1 MQIKHPEYF
10 GQLLHKEGFKTW
22 FLYMFR
28 VIEGRK
34 FTVED
39 LHDGLFEEF
48 QDIYD
53 GKRTRENINVPPR
66 SGKTTMAMYFLAY
79 VLAVNAK
86 CNFIYTS
93 FSQELLSGISSQLSG
108 ILQHPIYKAMYNNYS
123 HEESFETS
131 PLDEFWEKYLLE
143 SENKE
148 KFTSRK
154 IVTKEGGVI
163 LFASI
168 GSTITGFGCKS
179 YDTLIDTERG
189 LVQIGEIVEK
199 KMNLSIKSYN
209 IKSKKIEYK
218 SIEKFIY
225 NERQSYRKITLDNG
239 EIIKS
244 TTDHIFYDKNFNHIL
259 CNDLQVGMRLPSDSF
274 NDSNRYIKFF
284 RYILSRIVFITNKI
298 NLFFSKFCSAKITS
312 STSLVSNT
320 ISDFRPNNAALNIT
334 NTRISNTIFFS
345 YFFIGSFI
353 FSYLYCSFFIKLLE
367 NSILTKLIICVVLS
381 CSVCK
386 IFKPVVSRI
395 RIKMSTLFIRLA
407 NKSKKNKPVY
417 RKFLLFPTGI
427 KAYSNI
433 TFFNGITFKNLVSF
447 FRKNFSTLRYKI
459 PVNLGY
465 RKIVDIVDIQEA
477 PSYCLAIKDN
487 NNFFITK
494 SQVLVHNCGIRG
506 AKEFSGA
513 LFIDDANK
521 PADIRSQVKRTKVR
535 TYYEETLLTRLNESH
550 TPIVNIQQRLHM
562 EDLSGILTKIYKF
575 NTLKRP
581 LLIDEVCQL
590 PSQYTPERIQE
601 LQQNK
606 YMFGAQY
613 QQEPTMEGGNLF
625 KLETIRE
632 VKAESLPAEYDFRF
646 IVGDLS
652 YKAKESNDYQCFTYW
667 GVKNETLNDIQ
678 RPHLYLIDCKRKK
691 LNSVDVEPWIT
702 PWIEQ
707 KITYG
712 FRYIWIEDKSHGI
725 YLNQSYRKKGLPVPS
740 EQMLKET
747 LPRDVDKVMRA
758 NNVIPCL
765 DSLNPNMTF
774 NTDIEN
780 YTELLQ
786 ELLAFDSG
794 DHDDFV
800 DNVIDGIKIGLF
812 KKKVTSLDIL

>member
-1 MQIKHPEYF
+1 MEIKHPQYF
-10 GQLLHKEGFKTW
+10 GQLLHKGGFKTW

-39 LHDGLFEEF
+39 MHNGLFEEF
-48 QDIYD
+48 QDIYE

-79 VLAVNAK
+79 ALAVNAK

-123 HEESFETS
+123 HEETFETS
-131 PLDEFWEKYLLE
+131 PLDEFWQEYLKE

-168 GSTITGFGCKS
+168 GSTITGFGC
-179 YDTLIDTERG
+179 
-189 LVQIGEIVEK
+189 
-199 KMNLSIKSYN
+199 
-209 IKSKKIEYK
+209 
-218 SIEKFIY
+218 
-225 NERQSYRKITLDNG
+225 
-239 EIIKS
+239 
-244 TTDHIFYDKNFNHIL
+244 
-259 CNDLQVGMRLPSDSF
+259 
-274 NDSNRYIKFF
+274 
-284 RYILSRIVFITNKI
+284 
-298 NLFFSKFCSAKITS
+298 
-312 STSLVSNT
+312 
-320 ISDFRPNNAALNIT
+320 
-334 NTRISNTIFFS
+334 
-345 YFFIGSFI
+345 
-353 FSYLYCSFFIKLLE
+353 
-367 NSILTKLIICVVLS
+367 
-381 CSVCK
+381 
-386 IFKPVVSRI
+386 
-395 RIKMSTLFIRLA
+395 
-407 NKSKKNKPVY
+407 
-417 RKFLLFPTGI
+417 
-427 KAYSNI
+427 
-433 TFFNGITFKNLVSF
+433 
-447 FRKNFSTLRYKI
+447 
-459 PVNLGY
+459 
-465 RKIVDIVDIQEA
+465 
-477 PSYCLAIKDN
+477 
-487 NNFFITK
+487 
-494 SQVLVHNCGIRG
+494 GIRG
-506 AKEFSGA
+506 SKEFSGA

-613 QQEPTMEGGNLF
+613 QQEPTIEGGNLF

-667 GVKNETLNDIQ
+667 GVKNETLNNIQ

-725 YLNQSYRKKGLPVPS
+725 YLNQSYRKKGLPIPS
-740 EQMLKET
+740 DQMLKET

-780 YTELLQ
+780 YTDLLQ

-812 KKKVTSLDIL
+812 KKKVTSLDVL